1 MDLLRLP
8 NWSVI
13 AETETNASYRPPL
26 TLTNLL
32 LRQTLLRQELVTE
45 GEAARSYVELSD
57 SRIMRTPASL
67 EHRHCPLDLRIS
79 TEELEKH
86 DVVREMGDSELGQ
99 PG

>member
-32 LRQTLLRQELVTE
+32 LRQTLLRQELVSENETV
-45 GEAARSYVELSD
+45 RRYVELSD
-57 SRIMRTPASL
+57 TWIMCTPTRL
-67 EHRHCPLDLRIS
+67 EDRDCPLDLRIS
-79 TEELEKH
+79 TEELKKH
-86 DVVREMGDSELGQ
+86 HVV
-99 PG
+99 